1 LRIARFA
8 PSALFARNL
17 HLLANGPAH
26 ISLRCA
32 KERNFMKTVTAAK
45 HVARRLP
52 LGAIALLLLLS
63 GMVLMLELQ

>member
-1 LRIARFA
+1 
-8 PSALFARNL
+8 
-17 HLLANGPAH
+17 
-26 ISLRCA
+26 
-32 KERNFMKTVTAAK
+32 MKTVTAAK